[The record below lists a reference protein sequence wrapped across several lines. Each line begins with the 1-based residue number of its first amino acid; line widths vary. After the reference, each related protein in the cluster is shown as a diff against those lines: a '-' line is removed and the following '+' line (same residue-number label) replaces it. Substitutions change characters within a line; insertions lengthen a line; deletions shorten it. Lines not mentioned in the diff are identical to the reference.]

1 MEYENREK
9 MQLAANEAMLMSDA
23 FILVTLNTKTES
35 LGLHRCLAGMAEI
48 ETGVQAAW
56 LESLASQLANEVR
69 KLYTCSLACKM
80 KDLFSDE

>member
-1 MEYENREK
+1 MEYESNEK

-35 LGLHRCLAGMAEI
+35 LGLHRCFADMEKLEVS
-48 ETGVQAAW
+48 VQAAW
-56 LESLASQLANEVR
+56 LESLASQLADEAR

-80 KDLFSDE
+80 KGLFSDE